1 VKGGGSGGDNAVT
14 GAMMVVEP
22 WAVAHSDGGGGLAPE
37 VTAAPMVDFKVSGL
51 SGGRR

>member
-1 VKGGGSGGDNAVT
+1 
-14 GAMMVVEP
+14 MVVEP